1 MQSKATTVEQYLSEL
16 PEDRRAAI
24 AAVRK
29 VFLDNLDGGF
39 AEGISYGMIGYSVP
53 HSRYPAGYHCNP
65 AQPLP
70 FGGLASQK
78 GHMSLY
84 LMGLYMD
91 QVGEK
96 RGPLLTWFE
105 ESWKKAGKKLDM
117 GKSCVRFKKL
127 DDLALDVLGQAVR
140 RMKCDEFIAA
150 YERGLDPRTLEK
162 HKAQA
167 GAAKPAARKSAPK
180 KPAAKKAATTSAAK
194 KKAAR

>member
-1 MQSKATTVEQYLSEL
+1 MPSKATTVEQYLSEL

-24 AAVRK
+24 AAVHK
-29 VFLDNLDGGF
+29 TFVDNLDDGF
-39 AEGISYGMIGYSVP
+39 DAGMSYGMIGYFVP

-84 LMGLYMD
+84 LFGLYMD
-91 QVGEK
+91 QVGGK

-127 DDLALDVLGQAVR
+127 DDLALDVLGEAVR
-140 RMKCDEFIAA
+140 RMKCDEFIAT
-150 YERGLDPRTLEK
+150 YERGLDPRLREK
-162 HKAQA
+162 LKAEA
-167 GAAKPAARKSAPK
+167 GAT
-180 KPAAKKAATTSAAK
+180 KPAAKKAVEKKTATKPAKKAPAK

>member
-1 MQSKATTVEQYLSEL
+1 MPSKATTVEQYLSEL
-16 PEDRRAAI
+16 PEDRRSAI

-29 VFLDNLDGGF
+29 VFVDNLDDGF
-39 AEGISYGMIGYSVP
+39 AEGMSYGMIGYCVP

-65 AQPLP
+65 EQPLP

-84 LMGLYMD
+84 LFGLYMD
-91 QVGEK
+91 QAGGK

-127 DDLALDVLGQAVR
+127 DDLALDVLGEAVR
-140 RMKCDEFIAA
+140 RMKCDEFIAT
-150 YERGLDPRTLEK
+150 YERGLDPRVREK
-162 HKAQA
+162 LKAQA
-167 GAAKPAARKSAPK
+167 GRASAKQPAAKKIAAKPAKKAPAKK
-180 KPAAKKAATTSAAK
+180 KPA
-194 KKAAR
+194 R